1 MLVTM
6 ALQDL
11 PELATVPIV
20 GILRGCPPDRAPD
33 VAAAAANAGLT
44 VLEITS
50 DSDRALDQVAD
61 VVAGCPRL
69 RVGVGTVLRP
79 EQVEQARARGASF
92 VVTPLVDEAVIR
104 ACVTAGLPCIAGA
117 ATPSEAWAAVQL
129 GASAVKLFP
138 AAELGGPAYLRAISV
153 PLSGLPWVPTGGV
166 DAGNAR
172 AYLEAGAAAL
182 GVGAAIFPGE
192 ALRAGALERVHTLTL
207 ETVAAAQ
214 RLESR

>member
-1 MLVTM
+1 
-6 ALQDL
+6 
-11 PELATVPIV
+11 
-20 GILRGCPPDRAPD
+20 
-33 VAAAAANAGLT
+33 
-44 VLEITS
+44 
-50 DSDRALDQVAD
+50 
-61 VVAGCPRL
+61 
-69 RVGVGTVLRP
+69 VLRP

-182 GVGAAIFPGE
+182 GVGASIFPGE